1 MRHGML
7 NYVNNLRGYLRSQI
21 LDKCWIKFKED
32 VDHHVVCLDSLRTVG
47 VFFQALA
54 IVFLHIH
61 DFEKCFQVH
70 SFYVDKVL
78 SKSFLKKEL
87 GPIRETVYKTLG
99 SINKFSQIILGESAE
114 SFDPRAIHRCG
125 HFTFLQLNSKP
136 KYLVAFL

>member
-54 IVFLHIH
+54 IVF
-61 DFEKCFQVH
+61 FV
-70 SFYVDKVL
+70 
-78 SKSFLKKEL
+78 
-87 GPIRETVYKTLG
+87 P
-99 SINKFSQIILGESAE
+99 
-114 SFDPRAIHRCG
+114 
-125 HFTFLQLNSKP
+125 
-136 KYLVAFL
+136 